1 MGELYKTLDNFTP
14 DNLIAGNDV
23 PLLVKAVTLEV
34 GQGVVKRGTVLGK
47 ITKAIGNPTA
57 DSGNTGNG
65 TVTNVSLGSTA
76 KLGTY
81 ILECIAA
88 AANGGTFKVIEPDG
102 IRLEDAEVGTPYTG
116 PINFTINDG
125 DTDFAVG
132 DKFTIEV
139 SEGSGKYK
147 VVNSTNVDGSQVAD
161 CILAEEVDTSG
172 GDVTTE
178 AYISGHFNRQAL
190 IFGGTDTA
198 DDHEDKLRELGIH
211 LSDNI
216 SY

>member
-1 MGELYKTLDNFTP
+1 MGQLYSNLDTYTP
-14 DNLIAGNDV
+14 DNLIAGNDI
-23 PLLVKAVTLEV
+23 PLLVKAVTLEA

-57 DSGNTGNG
+57 DAGNTGDG

-81 ILECIAA
+81 TLECITAVVD
-88 AANGGTFKVIEPDG
+88 GGTFKVIDPDG
-102 IRLEDAEVGTPYTG
+102 IRLDDAVVGTAYTG

-125 DTDFAVG
+125 ATDFAVG

-139 SEGSGKYK
+139 SAGSGKYK
-147 VVNSTNVDGSQVAD
+147 VVNSTNVDGSQVAV
-161 CILAEEVDTSG
+161 CILAEEVDTTG

-178 AYISGHFNRQAL
+178 AYTSGHFNRQAL
-190 IFGGTDTA
+190 IFGGDDTA
-198 DDHEDKLRELGIH
+198 ANHETRLRELGIY